1 MPFTGYVTLR
11 GRTYAARTVTGIAKW
26 FAVPFG
32 YSDGT
37 HVNFKPRLLVE
48 VETLKNF
55 NTPPKKYRVGD
66 RPPAWTWVGRYWVS
80 AWEQKGLDIDTKSA
94 GPRPHGKGWKKGL
107 PEAY

>member
-1 MPFTGYVTLR
+1 MPFTGYVTIR

-32 YSDGT
+32 YGED
-37 HVNFKPRLLVE
+37 FKPRLLVQI
-48 VETLKNF
+48 ETLKNF
-55 NTPPKKYRVGD
+55 NTPPKKYMVEGKLLAR
-66 RPPAWTWVGRYWVS
+66 TWVGRYWVS